1 MIDRPQLML
10 QQTKRL
16 LAVHFFY
23 AFALL
28 CSYFL
33 AYELRFDFVVP
44 ENFRDQ
50 RSANMLWVMGLK
62 WLFLWQ
68 AGQFKSIMAYF
79 RLHDALRLF
88 VALALVGFCLLFLWY
103 SLGGSRVAPRSV
115 ILTDF
120 LLGFFMIAVF
130 RVSLRLRLSGLHFEH
145 NRPAHSQDVIII
157 GAGSQGA
164 RLCAELMSSRQ
175 AQFFPVAFV
184 DDDPD
189 LRGCTIHGVPV
200 AGALHQLQD
209 LADQYGVEQLI
220 IAIPNISVKQ
230 IREIIRLAEAV
241 NLKVQC
247 IEKYG
252 AQVAPSGML
261 SQIRTVECEDLLGR
275 DPATIDVSSI
285 ADYIRDQVILVTGAG
300 GSIGRELV
308 QQILR
313 YQPRAVVGVDQS
325 ELAIFQLRQDLAE
338 ETAQACGQL
347 DLRVLN
353 IRDVQRMRRLLQ
365 ATQPSIVFHV
375 AAHKHVKLME
385 SQPAEALKNNA
396 FATADLAALAS
407 DCAVPHFVFI
417 STDKA
422 IKPISVMGASKR
434 LAELAIVAQQRAPAN
449 KTRFTIL
456 RFGNVMGSSGSVL
469 PLFRKQIEK
478 GGPLTVA
485 HPDAKRYFMLVSEA
499 VGLVLE
505 SAAKSNGSQTFA
517 LDMGDPVKILD
528 IAHQMLRLQGLKPN
542 YDIDIKFTGLAPGEK
557 MIEEL
562 EDANITPQPTS
573 NRSVLSYA
581 FADQYAVVD
590 FGALRSRLE
599 AAIEQ
604 PDANEHGIKA
614 LMRACPIDYCV
625 ADAKPAASTLSHS
638 S

>member
-1 MIDRPQLML
+1 MIDRQQAML

-16 LAVHFFY
+16 LVVHFFY
-23 AFALL
+23 FIALL

-33 AYELRFDFVVP
+33 AYELRFDFDVP
-44 ENFRDQ
+44 DNFRGQ
-50 RSANMLWVMGLK
+50 RNGNFLWVMGLK

-103 SLGGSRVAPRSV
+103 SLGGTRVAPRSV

-120 LLGFFMIAVF
+120 LLGFFMIAAF

-145 NRPAHSQDVIII
+145 NRPAHAQDVIII

-164 RLCAELMSSRQ
+164 RLCSELMSSRQ
-175 AQFFPVAFV
+175 AKFFPVAFV
-184 DDDPD
+184 DDDPG
-189 LRGCTIHGVPV
+189 LRGCTIHGVLV
-200 AGALHQLQD
+200 AGPLHELAD
-209 LADQYGVEQLI
+209 LAACHGVEEVI

-230 IREIIRLAEAV
+230 IREIIRLAEAA
-241 NLKVQC
+241 NLRVQRV
-247 IEKYG
+247 EKYG
-252 AQVAPSGML
+252 PQLGPTGML

-275 DPATIDVSSI
+275 EPVKIDVSSI
-285 ADYIRDQVILVTGAG
+285 SNYIRDRVIVVTGAG

-308 QQILR
+308 QQILSYR
-313 YQPRAVVGVDQS
+313 PRTVVGIDQS
-325 ELAIFQLRQDLAE
+325 ELAIFQLRQALAE
-338 ETAQACGQL
+338 EADLCCDCL

-353 IRDVQRMRRLLQ
+353 IRDRSRMRRLFQLT
-365 ATQPSIVFHV
+365 APSIVFHA

-385 SQPAEALKNNA
+385 NQPAEAIKNNA
-396 FATADLAALAS
+396 FATADLVSLAS
-407 DCAVPHFVFI
+407 DCAVSHFVFI

-434 LAELAIVAQQRAPAN
+434 LAELAVVAQQRSSAN
-449 KTRFTIL
+449 KTQFTIL

-469 PLFRKQIEK
+469 PLFREQIVK
-478 GGPLTVA
+478 GGPLTVT

-505 SAAKSNGSQTFA
+505 SAAKSKGSQTFS

-528 IAHQMLRLQGLKPN
+528 IAHQMLRLQGLKPG
-542 YDIDIKFTGLAPGEK
+542 YDIDIQFTGLAQGEK

-562 EDANITPQPTS
+562 EHTKTS
-573 NRSVLSYA
+573 APLKAQDGVYEYS
-581 FADQYAVVD
+581 FAEQYGAVD
-590 FGALRSRLE
+590 FCALRSRLKL
-599 AAIEQ
+599 AIEQ
-604 PDANEHGIKA
+604 PDATEDSIKIE
-614 LMRACPIDYCV
+614 LCACPIDYRI
-625 ADAKPAASTLSHS
+625 AASLTN
-638 S
+638 